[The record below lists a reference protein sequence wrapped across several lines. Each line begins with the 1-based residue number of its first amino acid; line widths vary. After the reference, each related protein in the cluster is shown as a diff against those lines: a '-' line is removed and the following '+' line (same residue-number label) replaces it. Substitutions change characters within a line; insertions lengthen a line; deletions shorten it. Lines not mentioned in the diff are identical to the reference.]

1 MNHRKGFAALAVL
14 LAAAMCYAEKKPM
27 AFTGDGGLRAF
38 QMDVTVNNRIR
49 VTNCTKEWLSPKDY
63 GQYAV
68 VVIEGGLAK
77 ACKET
82 TLWNAP
88 EDLAAVKAYVE
99 SGGVI
104 VAAGWA
110 GSHLAKENPG
120 AAALFG
126 VKSFYG
132 GGRFALGARLAGQEK
147 MLPWGEALTCV
158 ASGLQPGAEAL
169 AEAEFKDGKKG
180 IVATKNVVGK
190 GAVYWV
196 SATCG
201 MLDMRFSALK
211 KSLGEADEKGVF
223 VPTLEGEAVT
233 ALRKLFADI
242 LLSSPDLDTSA
253 PPSDWG
259 LKPLGAPGN
268 IDTNG
273 AFAVKPEWRKPPTFA
288 PGLAFLGNGAKG
300 VVVAPS
306 GDGVTARLALAEEIA
321 WHFERMC
328 GLKPAVSKNLPSG
341 DVPAIVIANIDI
353 ANSLGMKVGDRPYGT
368 SVIRRFGNRLY
379 VGGSGAGIS
388 YSVTYLLEALGCRY
402 LWPGPLGKVIPKRT
416 SVVLPEL
423 DFVYTPP
430 LKFRKIRQFAVSYHH
445 DKEDLK
451 ESWGID
457 PKEYEPL
464 FRNGRFDRKGN
475 REYFKWHGVNDANDL
490 PGSWRWGHYFG
501 SYWQKYG
508 KEHPDWFAL
517 QPNGSRDQELGARS
531 ERPTLCLSNEG
542 LIEQAAKDAIA
553 AFKRNKE
560 LKSFSICLPDGGPTT
575 QCMCSKCRALDPV
588 NAPSNP
594 FYVGGPWWRRF
605 PYVALSDRVMHF
617 NNAVAERVVKECP
630 NAKLGV
636 YVYSMYEKPTVTVKP
651 HPALVMLTVAGSY
664 GAESSRGYARAN
676 LAYWSRYDNMLLW
689 RPNVFFSYSMAMPQN
704 YARLVF
710 EDLELFKRNHV
721 VGTDFDCMNEQFAV
735 KGLIWYMAAKAP
747 RNPDALSYDD
757 LLDDYCRA
765 GFGAAAAEVR
775 AYFDALEKMCDA
787 AAALASGG
795 RASSSAGNLDG
806 NAAYVLSFDPDALE
820 RILAAAE
827 AKAGDDGDVRARI
840 AYLRIGLAAG
850 RIEKRLGEAWAA
862 KSKKGVLAA
871 QQELKDLVKE
881 TSLHKDPFALC
892 PVWATGTYHSPHM
905 RKPNF

>member
-1 MNHRKGFAALAVL
+1 MMAMSAAF

-38 QMDVTVNNRIR
+38 QMDVTVDNRIR
-49 VTNCTKEWLSPKDY
+49 VANCTKEWLPPKDY
-63 GQYAV
+63 GKYAV
-68 VVIEGGLAK
+68 VMIEGGLAK
-77 ACKET
+77 ARKET
-82 TLWNAP
+82 TLWKAP
-88 EDLAAVKAYVE
+88 EDIAAVKAYLE
-99 SGGVI
+99 GGGV
-104 VAAGWA
+104 VLVSGWA
-110 GSHLAKENPG
+110 GYHLAEKNPD
-120 AAALFG
+120 AAKLFG

-132 GGRFALGARLAGQEK
+132 GGRSALGARLAGQEK
-147 MLPWGEALTCV
+147 LLPWSEALTCV
-158 ASGLQPGAEAL
+158 ASGLQPGAESL

-180 IVATKNVVGK
+180 IVATRNAVGK
-190 GAVYWV
+190 GAMYWV

-201 MLDMRFSALK
+201 TLDMRFSALK

-233 ALRKLFADI
+233 ALRKTFADI
-242 LLSSPDLDTSA
+242 LLAVPELDRSA
-253 PPSDWG
+253 PVSDWG
-259 LKPLGAPGN
+259 LKPLGAPGS

-273 AFAVKPEWRKPPTFA
+273 TFAVKPEWGKPPKFA
-288 PGLAFLGNGAKG
+288 PGIAFVGGGAKG

-321 WHFERMC
+321 WHFEQMC
-328 GLKPAVSKNLPSG
+328 GEKPNVSKSLPA
-341 DVPAIVIANIDI
+341 DEATPAIVICSTDI
-353 ANSLGMKVGDRPYGT
+353 ANSLGMRVGARPYGT

-379 VGGSGAGIS
+379 VGGTGAGIS
-388 YSVTYLLEALGCRY
+388 YSVTYLLEAMGCRY
-402 LWPGPLGKVIPKRT
+402 LWPGKLGKVIPKRAA
-416 SVVLPEL
+416 VVLPEI

-430 LKFRKIRQFAVSYHH
+430 FKFRKIRQFPVGYHH

-457 PKEYEPL
+457 QKAYEPL
-464 FRNGRFDRKGN
+464 FRNGRYDRKGN
-475 REYFKWHGVNDANDL
+475 REFFKWHGVNDDNDM

-501 SYWQKYG
+501 DYWQKYG

-553 AFKRNKE
+553 AFKRYDS
-560 LKSFSICLPDGGPTT
+560 LRSFSICLPDGGPTT

-594 FYVGGPWWRRF
+594 FYVGNPWWRRF

-617 NNAVAERVVKECP
+617 NNAIAERVVKECP

-651 HPALVMLTVAGSY
+651 HPALVMLTVAGGY
-664 GAESSRGYARAN
+664 GSESARGYARSN
-676 LAYWSRYDNMLLW
+676 LAYWGRYENMLLW
-689 RPNVFFSYSMAMPQN
+689 RPNVFFTYSMAMPQN
-704 YARLVF
+704 YARLLV
-710 EDLELFKRNHV
+710 EDMELFKRNHV

-735 KGLIWYMAAKAP
+735 KGLIWYMAAKAH
-747 RNPDALSYDD
+747 RNPDVISYDD

-765 GFGAAAAEVR
+765 GFGNAAAEAR
-775 AYFDALEKMCDA
+775 AYFDALEKMCDKA
-787 AAALASGG
+787 ANICSGKKG
-795 RASSSAGNLDG
+795 IDG
-806 NAAYVLSFDPDALE
+806 NAAYVMAFDPDALE

-827 AKAGDDGDVRARI
+827 AKASGDADVLARI
-840 AYLRIGLAAG
+840 GYLRIGLAAG

-862 KSKKGVLAA
+862 KSKDGVLAA
-871 QQELKDLVKE
+871 QKELKDLVRD
-881 TSLHKDPFALC
+881 TSMNVDPFALC

-905 RKPNF
+905 KRPNF